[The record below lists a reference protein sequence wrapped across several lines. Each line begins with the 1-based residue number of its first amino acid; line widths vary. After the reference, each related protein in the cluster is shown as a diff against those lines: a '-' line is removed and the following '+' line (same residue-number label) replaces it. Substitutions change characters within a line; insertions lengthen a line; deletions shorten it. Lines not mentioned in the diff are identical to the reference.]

1 MHDSVGPDASAELK
15 PLLAT
20 SKNDWAR
27 IQAMTGEEAL
37 RNALADPDN
46 PPLTDEQ
53 LARGRK
59 VPNPRQIR
67 DDLALTQREFAR
79 TFEIALGTLRDW
91 EQGSRGMDSAA
102 MAYLRVIQ
110 HDPEAVIAA
119 LAASR
124 PSPTAL
130 PRESELPKTGT
141 G

>member
-1 MHDSVGPDASAELK
+1 MTDAPDRGKFKDVYPWSLMTDAE
-15 PLLAT
+15 
-20 SKNDWAR
+20 WAR
-27 IQAMTGEEAL
+27 LDAMTEEEL
-37 RNALADPDN
+37 HQNALDDPDN

-53 LARGRK
+53 LARMRRVPRPHAIRK
-59 VPNPRQIR
+59 Q
-67 DDLALTQREFAR
+67 LGLTQREFAR

>member
-1 MHDSVGPDASAELK
+1 MHDSVGQEASEELK
-15 PLLAT
+15 ALLAA
-20 SKNDWAR
+20 SKTDWAR

-53 LARGRK
+53 LARMRK

-67 DDLALTQREFAR
+67 EDLALTQREFA
-79 TFEIALGTLRDW
+79 TKFEIALGTLRDW
-91 EQGSRGMDSAA
+91 EQGSRRPDSTAK
-102 MAYLRVIQ
+102 AYLRVIQ
-110 HDPEAVIAA
+110 HDPGAVIAA

>member
-1 MHDSVGPDASAELK
+1 MHDLVGPDADEELK
-15 PLLAT
+15 TLLAM
-20 SKNDWAR
+20 SKTDWAR

-67 DDLALTQREFAR
+67 EDLALTQREFA
-79 TFEIALGTLRDW
+79 TKFEIALGTLRDW
-91 EQGSRGMDSAA
+91 EQGSRRPDSAA
-102 MAYLRVIQ
+102 KAYLRVIQ

-119 LAASR
+119 LASSR

-130 PRESELPKTGT
+130 ARESELPKTGT